1 VAAAVPPPVGTSP
14 LLGTEAVIV
23 RNVSK
28 SFGATTALHNCSFTA
43 RSGEIHAVVGE
54 NGSGKST
61 LAKLLGGVLVP
72 DTGVVQVNGLN
83 PTSPVSARE
92 IGIAVVFQEILLA
105 DGASVLDN
113 LYLGHDGLFRAKM
126 SREDKRARAQE
137 DLERL
142 VGTPIDLEQDVH
154 ALTLS
159 VRQWIVI
166 ARALLRRPS
175 VVVFDEST
183 AALDYA
189 SSERFFQEVRRL
201 RDAGVCVVMVTHR
214 ISELTGVCDRATVLQ
229 DGKNVG
235 TLEGDQIVEKRLL
248 ELMSSRTESAVQEE
262 SASAWTR
269 SGVEPDAEER
279 LMVSGLK
286 LSGQAQPFDLA
297 FRAGEIVG
305 LAGLE
310 GQGQVKFIRA
320 VAGIDR
326 AVSGRIYLSQ
336 HGTRQA
342 VGSARSAE
350 RAGVAYVTGDR
361 KAEALFPNLSVLENF
376 GILGYRRGSRCG
388 FIDRRRVKKTFN
400 EQVGSLSIRVGRAG
414 ASINSLSGGNQQ
426 KIVIGRALAASPLV
440 LALNDPTRGVDI
452 AAKHYLH
459 ELMKMLALAG
469 NTILLL
475 SNEIEEFIGL
485 CDRVVVFR
493 SDTVFKT
500 LAIEQVTSQDMLAAM
515 FGYAE
520 RPTAFSDPVR

>member
-1 VAAAVPPPVGTSP
+1 VTSAVPPPVGSP
-14 LLGTEAVIV
+14 PLVGTEAVIV
-23 RNVSK
+23 RDVNK
-28 SFGATTALHNCSFTA
+28 SFGATAALRNCSFTA

-61 LAKLLGGVLVP
+61 LAKLLGGVLAP
-72 DTGVVQVNGLN
+72 DTGVVEVNGRS

-113 LYLGHDGLFRAKM
+113 LFLGHDGLFRVKM
-126 SREDKRARAQE
+126 SRQDKRAHAQE
-137 DLERL
+137 DLGRL
-142 VGTPIDLEQDVH
+142 VGTPVDLDQDVH
-154 ALTLS
+154 GLTLS
-159 VRQWIVI
+159 MRQWIVI

-189 SSERFFQEVRRL
+189 STERFFAEVRRL
-201 RDAGVCVVMVTHR
+201 RDAGACVVLITHR

-229 DGKNVG
+229 DGKDVG
-235 TLEGDQIVEKRLL
+235 TLEGDEIVEKRLL
-248 ELMSSRTESAVQEE
+248 ELMSSKIEPVVHEE
-262 SASAWTR
+262 SVPARTR
-269 SGVEPDAEER
+269 SGVAPDVEEG
-279 LMVSGLK
+279 LTVSGLK
-286 LSGQAQPFDLA
+286 LSIQAQPFDLT
-297 FRAGEIVG
+297 FRVGEIVG
-305 LAGLE
+305 LVGLE

-326 AVSGRIYLSQ
+326 PVSGRIYVSR
-336 HGTRQA
+336 HGARQA

-361 KAEALFPNLSVLENF
+361 KAEAVFPNLSVLENF
-376 GILGYRRGSRCG
+376 GILGYRRGSRFG
-388 FIDRRRVKKTFN
+388 FIDRKRVKKMFN
-400 EQVGSLSIRVGRAG
+400 EQVGSLSIRVGRSG

-440 LALNDPTRGVDI
+440 LTLNDPTRGVDI
-452 AAKHYLH
+452 GAKHYLH
-459 ELMKMLALAG
+459 ELLKLLAEAG
-469 NTILLL
+469 MTVLFL

-493 SDTVFKT
+493 SDTVFNT
-500 LAIEQVTSQDMLAAM
+500 LAVEQVTSQDMLAAM
-515 FGYAE
+515 FGYYEPPSALV
-520 RPTAFSDPVR
+520 DLVR